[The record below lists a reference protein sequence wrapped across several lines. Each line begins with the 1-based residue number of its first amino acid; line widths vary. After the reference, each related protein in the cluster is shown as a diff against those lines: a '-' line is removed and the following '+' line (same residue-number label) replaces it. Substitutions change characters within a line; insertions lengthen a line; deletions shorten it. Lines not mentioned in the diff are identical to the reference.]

1 MYCIFVVLT
10 VLLLLP
16 NVAARQ
22 SKVGCY
28 FKLKKSFHYYKDG
41 DLIIGG
47 MITRIPILNYQSL
60 LAFVFAI
67 SEINRNPHLLP
78 NITLGFHIADPCS
91 DEERAVTGMIDI
103 LAGRESPVPNFH
115 CGSLQKLVG
124 VVDGISSKVTLLL
137 AKMFG
142 MYKIPQISY
151 STLDPILSD
160 KVQFPTFYRTVP
172 NDNFQCMAIVE
183 LLKHFSWT
191 FVGLLLSEDD
201 LGLMMSKK
209 LIMELEEQQICVAFL
224 QFIPIHYDTEKTK
237 IHDVFRGLRS
247 NTVNAVILY
256 GDRKYILTFHLLLYN
271 LDQYD
276 ILQKVWIISTQWDI
290 SNDLEYFFLNFKP
303 FNGSLAFTLP
313 KRTMPGF
320 KDFLHEVNP
329 DSHPNDILIEY
340 IWFMLFECKWHAK
353 RDDPEICMGKETI
366 QNPEYEVFYNDTS
379 MYSNSIYTA
388 VYALAHALHM
398 MYSEKIKKNQHVGN
412 IKAWELNHFLKNLQF
427 TTPNG
432 EKLHFD
438 ENGDMYSKL
447 DIMNWIVNPND
458 TLEGIRVGSFKHQGS
473 SSSLIINESLIR
485 WPTAFNQTPGS
496 YCSETCTP
504 GYRRAQRK
512 GFPACCYDCISCP
525 QGEISNRTDAEI
537 CFSCPDTEWANE
549 NQTKCTYKAII
560 YLSYGDALGISLTL
574 LSGLFSLL
582 TCSVMMIFIKH
593 RNTPIVKANNRDLS
607 YILLLS
613 IKMCFL
619 CILLFIGHPDHV
631 TCILRQTVF
640 AITFTICLSSILAKT
655 VTVIIAFNAT
665 KPGSRI
671 RNWMGS
677 RVSISILVFCF
688 LIQVTICAGWLGIS
702 PPFPYYNIEDEVGVI
717 VVQCNEGSTFG
728 FYSALG
734 FLGLL
739 ALVSFIV
746 AFFARNLPDVFNE
759 AKFIT
764 FSMLVF
770 CSVWISFIPAYLS
783 TKGKYVVA
791 VEIFAILASSLALLG
806 CIFIPKCFIIL
817 VQPECN
823 TVAFVKK

>member
-1 MYCIFVVLT
+1 MAPSSDINNT
-10 VLLLLP
+10 R
-16 NVAARQ
+16 NSAACEGSR
-22 SKVGCY
+22 SH
-28 FKLKKSFHYYKDG
+28 SS
-41 DLIIGG
+41 
-47 MITRIPILNYQSL
+47 RIPILNYQSL

-142 MYKIPQISY
+142 MYKIPQ
-151 STLDPILSD
+151 
-160 KVQFPTFYRTVP
+160 
-172 NDNFQCMAIVE
+172 
-183 LLKHFSWT
+183 
-191 FVGLLLSEDD
+191 
-201 LGLMMSKK
+201 
-209 LIMELEEQQICVAFL
+209 
-224 QFIPIHYDTEKTK
+224 
-237 IHDVFRGLRS
+237 
-247 NTVNAVILY
+247 
-256 GDRKYILTFHLLLYN
+256 
-271 LDQYD
+271 
-276 ILQKVWIISTQWDI
+276 
-290 SNDLEYFFLNFKP
+290 
-303 FNGSLAFTLP
+303 
-313 KRTMPGF
+313 
-320 KDFLHEVNP
+320 
-329 DSHPNDILIEY
+329 
-340 IWFMLFECKWHAK
+340 
-353 RDDPEICMGKETI
+353 
-366 QNPEYEVFYNDTS
+366 
-379 MYSNSIYTA
+379 
-388 VYALAHALHM
+388 
-398 MYSEKIKKNQHVGN
+398 
-412 IKAWELNHFLKNLQF
+412 LNHFLKNLQF